1 MRKVSRAEEQFTSLN
16 FRTANEPNRC
26 STPNC
31 YKKPED
37 GASHCKDCADKVA
50 NQTSREDN

>member
-16 FRTANEPNRC
+16 FRTAGDKC
-26 STPNC
+26 STPKC
-31 YKKPED
+31 YKKPEN

-50 NQTSREDN
+50 NQTSRGDN

>member
-26 STPNC
+26 STPKC

-50 NQTSREDN
+50 NQTSRGNN